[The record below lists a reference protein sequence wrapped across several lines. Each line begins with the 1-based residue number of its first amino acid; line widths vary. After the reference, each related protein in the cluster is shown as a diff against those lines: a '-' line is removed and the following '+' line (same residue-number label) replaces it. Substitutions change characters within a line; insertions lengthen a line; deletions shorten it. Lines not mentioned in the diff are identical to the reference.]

1 MDFQPLTETVHH
13 TRYTAIDPSSPANSA
28 AGKVVA
34 ISGGAGG
41 IALAIAHGFCIA
53 GASVAIL
60 FARRQTA
67 LDEASEKLR
76 KEHGTEVWTYS
87 LDIRDGTATTSTFAA
102 IRKRLNA
109 DGQTDDMDV
118 LVTCAAALD
127 QGENAIDFDTE
138 TIKNSF
144 ETNVFGNLNLVRAF
158 LEPETASIPK
168 ALVHGIELGSR
179 KNTEGAQVPGRKKVI
194 LDVST
199 AAVHMKVPGSSLYST
214 SKLGFTHVM
223 RHLQLE
229 VERLPGRPIRIS
241 SFHPGAI
248 LSPGTRGMGLSEESY
263 PWDDESLPQG
273 FAVWLASPAADLLR
287 GRFVWSCWDVEEL
300 VAMRGRFEQDVDFC
314 TSTLKL

>member
-138 TIKNSF
+138 TIK
-144 ETNVFGNLNLVRAF
+144 
-158 LEPETASIPK
+158 K
-168 ALVHGIELGSR
+168 
-179 KNTEGAQVPGRKKVI
+179 
-194 LDVST
+194 
-199 AAVHMKVPGSSLYST
+199 
-214 SKLGFTHVM
+214 
-223 RHLQLE
+223 QLRD
-229 VERLPGRPIRIS
+229 ERLWQSQPRARLSRAGDGV
-241 SFHPGAI
+241 HPEGSGSWHRAWK
-248 LSPGTRGMGLSEESY
+248 PE
-263 PWDDESLPQG
+263 
-273 FAVWLASPAADLLR
+273 
-287 GRFVWSCWDVEEL
+287 
-300 VAMRGRFEQDVDFC
+300 
-314 TSTLKL
+314 KH